1 MVTIGIVD
9 DGVGIF
15 PTLYKLKQVVPAN
28 FVAVVAEDKFHT
40 LSKGQLCL
48 LGETYVDFLQNKGCD
63 CVVFSSVDLSMGAYK
78 HLTAKTEYPIF
89 GCEAPVNHATTYT
102 ISNVLVCGGPKVKYL
117 RLPNVL
123 TCPMQDFPAL
133 AEEGNV
139 KNIVD
144 YVRSTT
150 APFDGQFDCIAFAHS
165 SMNLYKNCFSRVFP
179 NVQIFDSLDGV
190 ARRLRKRYKKRAKDD
205 GDVAVIDAKGND
217 LSEKYAYY
225 LQ

>member
-1 MVTIGIVD
+1 MLTIGIVD

-28 FVAVVAEDKFHT
+28 FVALVTEDQFHNVERHT
-40 LSKGQLCL
+40 LCSLGQK
-48 LGETYVDFLQNKGCD
+48 YVNFLQNKGCD
-63 CVVFSSVDLSMGAYK
+63 CVVLSSVDLSMGAYK
-78 HLTAKTEYPIF
+78 HLTSHTDYPIF

-117 RLPNVL
+117 RCPNVL
-123 TCPMQDFPAL
+123 TCSMEDFPHL
-133 AEEGNV
+133 AQAGNI

-144 YVRSTT
+144 YVRQTT
-150 APFDGQFDCIAFAHS
+150 APFDGQFDCIALAHS
-165 SMNLYKNCFSRVFP
+165 AMNLYKNCFSRVFP

-190 ARRLRKRYKKRAKDD
+190 ARRLRKKYKKHAKDD
-205 GDVAVIDAKGND
+205 GEVIIVDQND
-217 LSEKYAYY
+217 NDISSMYSRF